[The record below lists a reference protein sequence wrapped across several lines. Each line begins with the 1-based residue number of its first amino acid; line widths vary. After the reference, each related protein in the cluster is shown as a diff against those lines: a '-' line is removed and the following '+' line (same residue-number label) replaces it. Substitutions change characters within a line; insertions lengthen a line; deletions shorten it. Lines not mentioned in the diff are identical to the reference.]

1 MFHCLALMIR
11 DAWETEG
18 EDALAKTF
26 FDSYVNAAKY
36 NVWNCSAAGIV
47 GCSPSNNCNER
58 STLSIKGSKTEE
70 GLCQTGKNVGKMLN
84 LEWPKMIYKLS
95 MRSVGVTRH
104 IAVDEKAVVMNST
117 TDRYKALLEY
127 SFDVNPTI
135 DLFQLPSSN
144 DITYLN
150 TGDFLGTYITIEKNK
165 SV

>member
-1 MFHCLALMIR
+1 MNSNAGNGAYSAIAKSHDFLTSKAKDDVRSLHRCLSRPMFHCLALMIR
-11 DAWETEG
+11 DAWETES

-26 FDSYVNAAKY
+26 FDSYVNAVKY

-84 LEWPKMIYKLS
+84 LEWPKIIYKRS
-95 MRSVGVTRH
+95 MQSVGVTRH

-117 TDRYKALLEY
+117 TDRYKAHY
-127 SFDVNPTI
+127 
-135 DLFQLPSSN
+135 
-144 DITYLN
+144 
-150 TGDFLGTYITIEKNK
+150 
-165 SV
+165 